1 VGNRDLVQPFVHA
14 VRAFCGHSRLVHTES
29 GHTPRPGSPGRGRM
43 SREGH
48 LPSDGPQERHELAC
62 NRHDHDVRMLP
73 LGHEPAVALAKP
85 HLGLPGDVADR
96 LGEGLLTLLHL
107 TAHLGIVA
115 IGPGPLDEGT
125 PGVGIAGL
133 GDPPEPAGVAGRIF
147 GRSQAEVTHELSW
160 TVKTAEIPEL
170 RDGAEGHG
178 ELDPTQGLEGFD
190 HGMESPAFGLFL
202 PLGLDALHS
211 LVVFVD
217 RPHVLLEDDL
227 LGGSGADHLG
237 KPAKMGG
244 PQLAL
249 PS

>member
-1 VGNRDLVQPFVHA
+1 
-14 VRAFCGHSRLVHTES
+14 
-29 GHTPRPGSPGRGRM
+29 
-43 SREGH
+43 
-48 LPSDGPQERHELAC
+48 
-62 NRHDHDVRMLP
+62 MLP

-107 TAHLGIVA
+107 TAHLGVVA
-115 IGPGPLDEGT
+115 IGPGALDEGT
-125 PGVGIAGL
+125 PGVS
-133 GDPPEPAGVAGRIF
+133 E
-147 GRSQAEVTHELSW
+147 AEVTHELSW
-160 TVKTAEIPEL
+160 TVKTIPEL

-202 PLGLDALHS
+202 QLGLDALHS

-227 LGGSGADHLG
+227 LGGSGTDHLG
-237 KPAKMGG
+237 EPSPARLPFVTDILAQQEGLEPVLGG
-244 PQLAL
+244 FQISDGVLTRTRETRMA
-249 PS
+249 SSSTSGT